1 MADATAPVAVSYRRY
16 SDDKGRHSFGSA
28 AAAVNLYNNAMLGL
42 NAGYIGKFDD
52 LTASLRFLGIVLEN
66 EGNPMVVPIS
76 TAGDGTGDVEFIQPT
91 AFELAISNVAITDIG
106 RRVYALDDQTGTLD
120 PSATTYANLIGVVK
134 DLVYSTNPASPVSGY
149 ALVAPAYNSPAGNQ
163 QQVATASGA
172 IQVKTS
178 YVVLKAAS
186 AVLAMTLANPTA
198 AAQDGMEIT
207 IIATGTG
214 AHTVTT
220 GASGL
225 NGADHIATFGGA
237 IGDNIVLYA
246 FNGTWLVESSVG
258 IVLS

>member
-1 MADATAPVAVSYRRY
+1 MADATAPVPVAYRRY
-16 SDDKGRHSFGSA
+16 TDDKGRHSFGTA
-28 AAAVNLYNNAMLGL
+28 VAAVNLYNCAMLGL
-42 NAGYIGKFDD
+42 NAGYVAKFDD
-52 LTASLRFLGIVLEN
+52 TAPMKFLGIVLEK
-66 EGNPMVVPIS
+66 EGNPIVVPIS
-76 TAGDGTGDVEFIQPT
+76 TAGDGTGDVDFVQPT
-91 AFELAISNVAITDIG
+91 AFELAISGVAITDIG

-120 PSATTYANLIGVVK
+120 PSATTQANLIGVVK
-134 DLVYSTNPASPVSGY
+134 DLIFSTNAASPVSGY
-149 ALVAPAYNSPAGNQ
+149 ALVAPVYNIPAGNQ

-172 IQVKTS
+172 IQPKTS

-186 AVLAMTLANPTA
+186 AALAMTLANPTA
-198 AAQDGMEIT
+198 GAQDGIEIT

-220 GASGL
+220 GAAGL

-258 IVLS
+258 VTLS